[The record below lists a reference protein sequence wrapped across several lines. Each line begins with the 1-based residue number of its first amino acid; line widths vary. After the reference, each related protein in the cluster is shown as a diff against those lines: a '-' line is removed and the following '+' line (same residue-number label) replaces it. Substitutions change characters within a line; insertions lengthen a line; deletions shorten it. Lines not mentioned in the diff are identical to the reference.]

1 MARSTAVATAEQPA
15 PLPALLADYA
25 IATLDGGDL
34 AEVIRENVGGGGI
47 GRFDLDRVKIPAGG
61 GTTWEVPTLE
71 GAEPFKEL
79 AGVVVQ
85 FADQRAFWRA
95 RYGSGGGDA
104 PPDCSSA
111 DLVMGVGDPGVPC
124 DECPFSKFGTA
135 VRQDGS
141 EGRGQ
146 ACRLVRV
153 LYMVLPHSILPVVVA
168 VPPGSLKTVRKYFL
182 RLASQGIPY
191 HGVVTRLRLRSARSV
206 DGVEYS
212 EVEPLF
218 GGRLAPEDKARIAP
232 LKAMLQAQVKTV
244 DARDF
249 RAAEEPPF

>member
-1 MARSTAVATAEQPA
+1 MARSTATALATAGPPA
-15 PLPALLADYA
+15 ALPALLGDYA

-34 AEVIRENVGGGGI
+34 AEVIRENVGGGI

-85 FADQRAFWRA
+85 FADQRAYWKEPF
-95 RYGSGGGDA
+95 GGGA
-104 PPDCSSA
+104 NPPDCSST
-111 DLVMGVGDPGVPC
+111 DCVKGVGDPGVEC
-124 DECPFSKFGTA
+124 DRCPFSQFGTA
-135 VRQDGS
+135 TRQDGG

-168 VPPGSLKTVRKYFL
+168 VPPSSLKPVRQYFL

-191 HGVVTRLRLRSARSV
+191 HGVVTKLRLAQDRSG
-206 DGVEYS
+206 DGITFS
-212 EVEPLF
+212 KVEPSF
-218 GGRLAPEDKARIAP
+218 GGRLSPEDKARIAP
-232 LKAMLQAQVKTV
+232 LKAMLQSQVKTV

-249 RAAEEPPF
+249 RAAEEVPF